1 MRGVKYRK
9 HTLAGKVSLQ
19 AVGRGNAKMVS
30 KGVCTHTH
38 IARRSPT
45 VALRAM
51 VGMPAADNGGRH
63 TQAPAASASGK
74 YPRRPPRYGQTLTGV
89 KTWVTIAYGAK

>member
-1 MRGVKYRK
+1 
-9 HTLAGKVSLQ
+9 
-19 AVGRGNAKMVS
+19 MVS
-30 KGVCTHTH
+30 KGVCTHTLV
-38 IARRSPT
+38 ASGSPT

-51 VGMPAADNGGRH
+51 VGMPAADNCGRL
-63 TQAPAASASGK
+63 TQASAVSASGK